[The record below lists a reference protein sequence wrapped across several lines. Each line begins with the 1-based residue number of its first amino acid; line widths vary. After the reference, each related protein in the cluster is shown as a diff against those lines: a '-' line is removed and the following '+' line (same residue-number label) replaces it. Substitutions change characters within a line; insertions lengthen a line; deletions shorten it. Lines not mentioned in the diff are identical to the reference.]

1 VNPPWDGPAADL
13 LLPRRKQVP
22 TLTVADAVRRAQ
34 LLAGCFLLYLLVL
47 PAIVEKFFPKT
58 SGGLDQTYF
67 LGICFVSIAEIG
79 IALVIRSRYPLTAEE
94 VALETDEAARA
105 RKWMTIQIAS
115 YAIATSVALYGVAL
129 RAIGASLTEAIPFYV
144 VALVLLVSWWPRKP

>member
-1 VNPPWDGPAADL
+1 M
-13 LLPRRKQVP
+13 P

-34 LLAGCFLLYLLVL
+34 LLAGCFLLYLMVL

-58 SGGLDQTYF
+58 SEPLDRTVF
-67 LGICFVSIAEIG
+67 VAICFVCVAEIG
-79 IALVIRSRYPLTAEE
+79 IALVIRSRYPVTTED
-94 VALETDEAARA
+94 VALQTDESARI

-129 RAIGASLTEAIPFYV
+129 RAIGTSLAEAIPFYV
-144 VALVLLVSWWPRKP
+144 VALVLLVSWWPRIP